1 MIDTI
6 AIAAI
11 SFASGV
17 FGAAIGYFACK
28 NTCKNKWSKRVEF
41 WRSEAEK
48 ATYESAY
55 FAREANICR
64 DQLEK
69 HRATRDRHNKAK
81 RDKRA
86 AGRKQP

>member
-6 AIAAI
+6 TIAAI
-11 SFASGV
+11 SFASGI
-17 FGAAIGYFACK
+17 FGAAIGYL
-28 NTCKNKWSKRVEF
+28 TCKNEWSKHVEY
-41 WRSEAEK
+41 WLSKYEAEV
-48 ATYESAY
+48 TMSAY
-55 FAREANICR
+55 FARERNIYR

-86 AGRKQP
+86 AGKVV

>member
-6 AIAAI
+6 TIAAI

-17 FGAAIGYFACK
+17 VGAAIGYL
-28 NTCKNKWSKRVEF
+28 TCKNVWSKRVEF

-55 FAREANICR
+55 FARERNIYR